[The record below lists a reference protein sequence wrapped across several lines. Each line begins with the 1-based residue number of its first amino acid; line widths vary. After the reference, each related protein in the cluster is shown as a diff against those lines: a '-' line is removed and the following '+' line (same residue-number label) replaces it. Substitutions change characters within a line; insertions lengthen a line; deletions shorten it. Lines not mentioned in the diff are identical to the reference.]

1 MFESMATF
9 LQKARL
15 LKGFLTGEIAYAGPF
30 FVTIDVICRCNL
42 QCLGCRFHSP
52 EATTPSVGDQSVQDI
67 PFDLVEKLCRELRT
81 MDTEKLILI
90 GEGEPLLH
98 PRLFDMISTAKASGF
113 HVSLVTNGTLFSKD
127 RVQSLLSCRLDKI
140 QVSLWASS
148 PERYEQNSPGTNPDT
163 FEKVVSGLTFL
174 SSLKTEQKSKRPYV
188 ILHHPLHRYNF
199 QRIDGIVDLA
209 LKTGCDAISLSP
221 FYSHR
226 GRLNSYAMTPED
238 ENNLFQS
245 LTQMRKRLRTLPLN
259 HNIDQTLLR
268 YRIGDAVWKKL
279 PCYIDWIDSRV
290 KVDGTVLPC
299 NPCQWPMGNLKENNL
314 HEIWNSSSYR
324 YFRRQT
330 CTREG
335 LAVLNQQC
343 DCQYCCHLPANIRLH
358 QFFRWLSPFTEQ
370 SKKGLSCSDR

>member
-1 MFESMATF
+1 MATL
-9 LQKARL
+9 LQKMNL
-15 LKGFLTGEIAYAGPF
+15 LKGLLTGEMAYTRPF
-30 FVTIDVICRCNL
+30 YVTVDPTRRCNL

-52 EATTPSVGDQSVQDI
+52 KINIPSVGDKNILDI
-67 PFDLVEKLCRELRT
+67 PFDLFEALCQELRT
-81 MDTEKLILI
+81 MDTEGLLFI
-90 GEGEPLLH
+90 GEGEPFLH
-98 PRLFDMISTAKASGF
+98 PRMLDMISMAKTMGLQ
-113 HVSLVTNGTLFSKD
+113 VTVVTNGTLLD
-127 RVQSLLSCRLDKI
+127 RDTIRSLLRLRLDRI

-148 PERYEQNSPGTNPDT
+148 PEGYAQNSPGTNPDT
-163 FEKVVSGLTFL
+163 FEKVVSGLTLL
-174 SSLKTEQKSKRPYV
+174 SSLKAEQKSKRPYV

-209 LKTGCDAISLSP
+209 LNTGCDAISLSP

-245 LTQMRKRLRTLPLN
+245 LTQMKKRLRTLPLN
-259 HNIDQTLLR
+259 HTIDQTLLR
-268 YRIGDAVWKKL
+268 YRIGEAVWEKL
-279 PCYIDWIDSRV
+279 PCYIGWIDARV

-299 NPCQWPMGNLKENNL
+299 NPCQRPMGNLKENSL

-330 CTREG
+330 WTREG
-335 LAVLNQQC
+335 LAALNQQC
-343 DCQYCCHLPANIRLH
+343 DCQYCCHLPANVRLH
-358 QFFRWLSPFTEQ
+358 QCLRWLSPFTQQ